1 MHFER
6 EIQICM
12 LAMSQSAEPS
22 RKKAYSNDLRWRI
35 VYQRIAMNLS
45 FQKVADN
52 LNVSTSTA
60 HRIFSRFMQTSQVD
74 PATCSSRED
83 LRKLDEQSELHVIG
97 LVLEAPALYLGEVCK
112 DVLDLF
118 GVAISP
124 STICRLL
131 SRYGITRKKIRQVA
145 TQRCEML
152 RGQFMSHCFLFKREM
167 FVWADETGVDKRNH
181 IRKFGYSLRGQTPVC
196 HRLLTRG
203 KKINAIAAM
212 SSDGM
217 IAVETTSDTVNGE
230 TFFDFLRGTL
240 IPQMMP

>member
-1 MHFER
+1 MECPDNPHRPDTPALTTWNRARVVR
-6 EIQICM
+6 EIQIYM

-22 RKKAYSNDLRWRI
+22 RKKAYGNDLRWRI
-35 VYQRIAMNLS
+35 VYQRIAMNFS

-83 LRKLDEQSELHVIG
+83 LRKLDEQSGLHVIG

-112 DVLDLF
+112 EVLDLF
-118 GVAISP
+118 GVALSP

-131 SRYGITRKKIRQVA
+131 SRYGITRKKIRQVP

-152 RGQFMSHCFLFKREM
+152 RGQFMSHCFLFKREI

-181 IRKFGYSLRGQTPVC
+181 IRKFGYSQTPVC
-196 HRLLTRG
+196 HCLLTRG
-203 KKINAIAAM
+203 KKINAFAAM
-212 SSDGM
+212 SSESSRD
-217 IAVETTSDTVNGE
+217 DK
-230 TFFDFLRGTL
+230 
-240 IPQMMP
+240 